1 MVPMMDF
8 QTTPAPSPFTRRLPH
23 PPLPTSTT
31 TNTLGILSSHIFPSL
46 TLHTTLSLAAY
57 SAGRFTNRLD
67 AKDLLWPSAFVGN
80 VWYHGVVWPYMAGRG
95 RGVWEFIREMG
106 YGNKFI
112 LAGVTVWGCRLFWKV
127 FWRVKGRERD
137 DGRYE
142 RYREVVRVK
151 KAKKKKMMQSG
162 DDVEKTGEVVVVD
175 EGEVEREMWN
185 KAFLGIFLPEAVV
198 QSFVSLGWCGVG
210 YSKPVAMLQQHY
222 SQQHNYNHGLVEVIL
237 HHGDPPPVRSG
248 GEAWRGWVHGI
259 AVGLFA
265 AGLALEVL
273 ADSQLGKGK
282 RDDKDGV
289 VRKGVWS
296 IVRHP
301 NYLGDFLVH
310 LSFPLMALA
319 DGVFNPIMFVG
330 PIANYIF
337 LRFIGGDKENERY
350 QMEKYEKENA
360 RKYGEYKEWKAEKN
374 SFWPGVREVGNVWT
388 WVVVAV
394 GGVAAVGE
402 YVIRT
407 GLFAGGASEELG
419 MII

>member
-1 MVPMMDF
+1 MDF
-8 QTTPAPSPFTRRLPH
+8 QSTPRSPFSPRLPH

-80 VWYHGVVWPYMAGRG
+80 VWYHGVVWPYMSGRG

-106 YGNKFI
+106 YGNKLI
-112 LAGVTVWGCRLFWKV
+112 LGGVTVWGCRLFWKV

-142 RYREVVRVK
+142 RYREVIRRK
-151 KAKKKKMMQSG
+151 KGKG
-162 DDVEKTGEVVVVD
+162 DLEKAVVID

-210 YSKPVAMLQQHY
+210 YSRSY
-222 SQQHNYNHGLVEVIL
+222 GSFNHHDQGSI
-237 HHGDPPPVRSG
+237 GDTK
-248 GEAWRGWVHGI
+248 WIHGI
-259 AVGLFA
+259 AVGVFA

-273 ADSQLGKGK
+273 ADSQLGRSKKKKKKKGK
-282 RDDKDGV
+282 I
-289 VRKGVWS
+289 VRGGVWS

-319 DGVFNPIMFVG
+319 DGVFNPIMFIG

-337 LRFIGGDKENERY
+337 LRFIGGDKENEQY
-350 QMEKYEKENA
+350 QMEKYKKEGVEKYE
-360 RKYGEYKEWKAEKN
+360 EYREWKAEKN
-374 SFWPGVREVGNVWT
+374 SFWPGIREVGNLWT
-388 WVVVAV
+388 WVVVGI
-394 GGVAAVGE
+394 GGLAAAGE
-402 YVIRT
+402 FYICNSTYTIVNVN
-407 GLFAGGASEELG
+407 
-419 MII
+419 

>member
-1 MVPMMDF
+1 MDF
-8 QTTPAPSPFTRRLPH
+8 QSTPRSPFSPRLPH

-80 VWYHGVVWPYMAGRG
+80 VWYHGVVWPYMSGRG

-106 YGNKFI
+106 YGNKLI
-112 LAGVTVWGCRLFWKV
+112 LGGVTVWGCRLFWKV

-142 RYREVVRVK
+142 RYREVIRRK
-151 KAKKKKMMQSG
+151 KGKG
-162 DDVEKTGEVVVVD
+162 DLEKAVVID

-198 QSFVSLGWCGVG
+198 QSFVSLGWSGVG
-210 YSKPVAMLQQHY
+210 YSRSY
-222 SQQHNYNHGLVEVIL
+222 GSFNHPDQGSI
-237 HHGDPPPVRSG
+237 GDTK
-248 GEAWRGWVHGI
+248 WVHGI
-259 AVGLFA
+259 AVGVFA

-273 ADSQLGKGK
+273 ADSQLGRSKKKKGK
-282 RDDKDGV
+282 IVRD
-289 VRKGVWS
+289 GVWS

-319 DGVFNPIMFVG
+319 DGVFNPIMFIG

-337 LRFIGGDKENERY
+337 LRFIGGDKENEQY
-350 QMEKYEKENA
+350 QMEKYKKEGAEKYE
-360 RKYGEYKEWKAEKN
+360 EYKEWKAEKN
-374 SFWPGVREVGNVWT
+374 SFWPGIREVGNLWT
-388 WVVVAV
+388 WVVVGI
-394 GGVAAVGE
+394 GGLAAAGE
-402 YVIRT
+402 FYICNSTYTIVNVN
-407 GLFAGGASEELG
+407 
-419 MII
+419 